1 MQANNISKIAIGT
14 AQFGM
19 PYGIANKNGQV
30 LKVQAAQ
37 ILDFAHRNG
46 IKTIDTAKCYGNSE
60 ETIGYYFRKGT
71 VQNWSIITKVN
82 NNEMSLSDQVN
93 DSINM
98 LSIIPKV
105 VLSHSVRAYLN
116 PNFCDEL
123 HKLKEIEGVKQVG
136 VSVYT
141 NSEIQ
146 KILFSRL
153 PDVIQCPLNILDTK
167 LYRNG
172 IFNEMKAKKM
182 DIHIRSVFLQGMFYL
197 SDKDI
202 QENFPDVFETI
213 NQLQIIAQDADLTLA
228 ELSLLWVCSL
238 EQVDKVIIGVD
249 NVEQLN
255 AHMET
260 IKKKVD
266 PVVFEEALSIKYEN
280 ENILNPSLWLS
291 KS

>member
-1 MQANNISKIAIGT
+1 
-14 AQFGM
+14 
-19 PYGIANKNGQV
+19 
-30 LKVQAAQ
+30 
-37 ILDFAHRNG
+37 
-46 IKTIDTAKCYGNSE
+46 
-60 ETIGYYFRKGT
+60 
-71 VQNWSIITKVN
+71 
-82 NNEMSLSDQVN
+82 
-93 DSINM
+93 
-98 LSIIPKV
+98 
-105 VLSHSVRAYLN
+105 
-116 PNFCDEL
+116 
-123 HKLKEIEGVKQVG
+123 
-136 VSVYT
+136 
-141 NSEIQ
+141 
-146 KILFSRL
+146 
-153 PDVIQCPLNILDTK
+153 
-167 LYRNG
+167 
-172 IFNEMKAKKM
+172 MKAKKM

-280 ENILNPSLWLS
+280 ENILNSSLWLS